1 MSRFATRPPSTS
13 KPATSPDRRSAGGG
27 PLSLKWAVLSGLG
40 LGALTVFL
48 TGGSS
53 PGAFDPTTIVPA
65 NRWEEMGGRYQTVN
79 FDLLAG
85 FAYGEPRG
93 PIGIDL
99 SGSARE
105 VIPQEVTALSGRPVS
120 VSGFMLPLDFDGEG
134 VTEFLLNANYDMCYF
149 GAPTR
154 PNDFVVVRMRDGRRT
169 RFVHTPVIVF
179 GTLEVGEQRKGDRV
193 VSIYRMTADA
203 IGIGASPY

>member
-1 MSRFATRPPSTS
+1 MSRSDTRRPVTNR
-13 KPATSPDRRSAGGG
+13 PASPG
-27 PLSLKWAVLSGLG
+27 PLSLKWAVLAGLG
-40 LGALTVFL
+40 LGVVTVIL
-48 TGGSS
+48 TGGSA
-53 PGAFDPTTIVPA
+53 PGAFDATTIVPA
-65 NRWEEMGGRYQTVN
+65 SRWEEMTGEYRSVR

-93 PIGIDL
+93 AVGIDL
-99 SGSARE
+99 SGDGARE
-105 VIPQEVTALSGRPVS
+105 IVPAEVSALSGRRVS

-154 PNDFVVVRMRDGRRT
+154 ANDFIVVRMRDGRRT

-179 GTLEVGEQRKGDRV
+179 GTLEVGEERKGDRV
-193 VSIYRMTADA
+193 VSLYRMTGDA
-203 IGIGASPY
+203 IGIGAVP